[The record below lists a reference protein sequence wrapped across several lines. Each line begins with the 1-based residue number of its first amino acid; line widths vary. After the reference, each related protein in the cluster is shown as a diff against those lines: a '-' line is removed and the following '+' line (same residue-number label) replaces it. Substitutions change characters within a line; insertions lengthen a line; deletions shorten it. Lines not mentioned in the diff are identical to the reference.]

1 MIKSKYSNVL
11 RLHGQYS
18 VTMPREFSRSRR
30 VADLIQRE
38 VAVLIQK
45 YIQDPDLGL
54 ITVSG
59 VNVSP
64 DLKNA
69 RVLFTCMANKT
80 GIDHISVLLNEYS
93 GLFRH
98 ELARSLTMRSVPK
111 ISFEFDYS
119 LDRANRLT
127 ALIESLDNNKADDRN
142 QDN

>member
-1 MIKSKYSNVL
+1 M
-11 RLHGQYS
+11 
-18 VTMPREFSRSRR
+18 
-30 VADLIQRE
+30 
-38 VAVLIQK
+38 
-45 YIQDPDLGL
+45 GL

-69 RVLFTCMANKT
+69 RIFFTCMSNKAD
-80 GIDHISVLLNEYS
+80 IKHVSEMLNEYT

-98 ELARSLTMRSVPK
+98 ELAQSLTMRSVPK
-111 ISFEFDYS
+111 ISFEFDQS